1 MPARMTASMAHA
13 IDGFE
18 RRRSKHLAAAPTR
31 PLPPPPQQPEP
42 SHTERVRSYLAG
54 RTTARAAAWQRSVA
68 AAKRARRL
76 TPTHSPTPGPGL
88 GCATAVELWAFVAT
102 VAWHEEGI
110 VDIIV
115 GFVVAKD
122 HRQVLLSFRLALSVR
137 LALCVALSLSVSLC
151 RSLCRSAPPPAC
163 LCTAVA
169 VTMWR

>member
-1 MPARMTASMAHA
+1 MAHKFLHA
-13 IDGFE
+13 IDDFE
-18 RRRSKHLAAAPTR
+18 RRRSKHRAAAPTR

-110 VDIIV
+110 VALIVDIIV

-122 HRQVLLSFRLALSVR
+122 HRQVLLSFRLALSGR

-151 RSLCRSAPPPAC
+151 PPLPRAC
-163 LCTAVA
+163 AQP
-169 VTMWR
+169 WP